1 MPYRRRQLVAAAL
14 TANALRPLGGRFAS
28 VPAFFA
34 GWLASELAPQ
44 LLAAT
49 LVDTAAELTVRRSRT
64 GHPSR
69 EGLALAAITAG
80 GLGYLIVNAN
90 RAATHVESTL
100 RDGLGDDYLE
110 ALEEPPT
117 SEELKTR
124 VRELARPFKMAKPDV
139 EVIRDINYTVGR
151 EAGPARH
158 LPSRR
163 ASTSE
168 NAPVLV
174 QVHGGGW
181 TIGTKEQ
188 QGLLL
193 MNRMAQRGWICVA
206 MNYRLAPKHPFPAQ
220 IIDVK
225 KAIAWTRENIAAYG
239 GDPSYL
245 VVTGGSAG
253 GHLAA
258 LAALTPGEPEYQPG
272 FEDADT
278 SVAGCVPFYGVY
290 DLAGLTGEKHAI
302 GDARL
307 LPRPARV
314 QEEPGQA
321 PRRLRQGVA
330 AGAASPPTRRTSSC
344 CTARYDSL
352 VDVRQARTFVD
363 KLKAESKATVTYAEF
378 PGDPARL
385 RGVRLDPQPPRDQGR
400 RAVAAAPPHR
410 VPLPA
415 GRAGLSRGVARGS
428 ARPRRCAAPAWCRR
442 RWTGTGSG
450 AARASRRGTG
460 RRR

>member
-1 MPYRRRQLVAAAL
+1 MPYRRRQLVAAVL
-14 TANALRPLGGRFAS
+14 TANAVRPLGGRYAS
-28 VPAFFA
+28 IPAFAA

-49 LVDTAAELTVRRSRT
+49 LVDTTTELTVRRNRG

-69 EGLALAAITAG
+69 SGLALSAITAG

-90 RAATHVESTL
+90 RSATHVESTL

-110 ALEEPPT
+110 ELEEPP
-117 SEELKTR
+117 SAEDLKTR
-124 VRELARPFKMAKPDV
+124 WREVARPFKMAKPDV
-139 EVIRDINYTVGR
+139 EVIRDINYVSGGKR
-151 EAGPARH
+151 AR
-158 LPSRR
+158 LDIYRPKGVDL
-163 ASTSE
+163 E

-181 TIGTKEQ
+181 TLGTKEQ
-188 QGLLL
+188 QGQLL

-225 KAIAWTRENIAAYG
+225 RAIAWTRENISAYG

-258 LAALTPGEPEYQPG
+258 LAALTPGDPEYQPG

-290 DLAGLTGEKHAI
+290 DMAGLMGDKHAT
-302 GDARL
+302 GLRDYYL
-307 LPRPARV
+307 GPRVFRKNPAKHMEDFV
-314 QEEPGQA
+314 K
-321 PRRLRQGVA
+321 
-330 AGAASPPTRRTSSC
+330 ASPLANVSPE
-344 CTARYDSL
+344 APDFFVLHGANDSL
-352 VDVRQARTFVD
+352 VHVSQARAFVE
-363 KLKAESKATVTYAEF
+363 KLKSESKATVTYAEF
-378 PGDPARL
+378 PGTQHAFEVFGSIRSHH
-385 RGVRLDPQPPRDQGR
+385 VI
-400 RAVAAAPPHR
+400 RAVERWLMHHHAAFT
-410 VPLPA
+410 
-415 GRAGLSRGVARGS
+415 SRGSEPDS
-428 ARPRRCAAPAWCRR
+428 AA
-442 RWTGTGSG
+442 G
-450 AARASRRGTG
+450 
-460 RRR
+460 